1 MVARVRKRGPQER
14 KVHAPV
20 TRRMAKF
27 DGPDPVDIHVGSR
40 LRLQRTI
47 LGLSQTDL
55 AERVGL
61 TFQAIQ
67 KYERGDIRISAS
79 RLYELAKV
87 LGISVSTFFDGLP
100 DSATA
105 GADSPFVFNNED
117 EEVGG
122 RASLEL
128 VRTFSAVQDPELRRI
143 FVQLLRRAAA
153 LPAGEDVLEEDEYEE
168 EEEEAPPPPPPVA
181 RAPARTAS
189 RAAPKPVAVAPA
201 PAPAPKRRGR

>member
-1 MVARVRKRGPQER
+1 MMARIRKDRPGGGGREEAP
-14 KVHAPV
+14 PV

-27 DGPDPVDIHVGSR
+27 DGPDPVDVHVGSR

-87 LGISVSTFFDGLP
+87 LGVAVASFFEGLP
-100 DSATA
+100 DSARQDPTVA
-105 GADSPFVFNNED
+105 MPGHED
-117 EEVGG
+117 EEGVGG

-128 VRTFSAVQDPELRRI
+128 VRTFSAVKDPELRKVV
-143 FVQLLRRAAA
+143 VQLLRRAAA
-153 LPAGEDVLEEDEYEE
+153 LPALGGPE
-168 EEEEAPPPPPPVA
+168 
-181 RAPARTAS
+181 TAE
-189 RAAPKPVAVAPA
+189 
-201 PAPAPKRRGR
+201 GRKK

>member
-1 MVARVRKRGPQER
+1 MINKYRKPRAA
-14 KVHAPV
+14 KVEPVEMPPV

-87 LGISVSTFFDGLP
+87 LGIPVASFFDGLP

-105 GADSPFVFNNED
+105 GTEDTVVPHDED

-128 VRTFSAVQDPELRRI
+128 VRTFSAVKDPELRRVV
-143 FVQLLRRAAA
+143 VQLLRRAAS
-153 LPAGEDVLEEDEYEE
+153 LPASEGHEAEEDMMEE
-168 EEEEAPPPPPPVA
+168 EEEEEILPPPPPPPPPVKATPPGPGRRRA
-181 RAPARTAS
+181 R
-189 RAAPKPVAVAPA
+189 
-201 PAPAPKRRGR
+201 

>member
-1 MVARVRKRGPQER
+1 MIARVRKRGVEER
-14 KVHAPV
+14 REHVVV

-55 AERVGL
+55 AEKVGL

-87 LGISVSTFFDGLP
+87 LGIPVASFFEGLP
-100 DSATA
+100 DSATV
-105 GADSPFVFNNED
+105 GPDEPVVVDTED

-143 FVQLLRRAAA
+143 FVQLLRRAAM
-153 LPAGEDVLEEDEYEE
+153 LPAGAEAEDDEQE
-168 EEEEAPPPPPPVA
+168 EEEEAPEPV
-181 RAPARTAS
+181 RTVT
-189 RAAPKPVAVAPA
+189 PIGK
-201 PAPAPKRRGR
+201 KKGR

>member
-1 MVARVRKRGPQER
+1 MIARVRKRGTEEKKQH
-14 KVHAPV
+14 VAV

-87 LGISVSTFFDGLP
+87 LGISVSSFFDGLP
-100 DSATA
+100 DSATV
-105 GADSPFVFNNED
+105 GADQPIILDHED
-117 EEVGG
+117 EEIGG

-143 FVQLLRRAAA
+143 FVQLLRRAAS
-153 LPAGEDVLEEDEYEE
+153 LPAGEEVYEE
-168 EEEEAPPPPPPVA
+168 EEEEEEEVRHVPPPRSSSRGGRVA
-181 RAPARTAS
+181 A
-189 RAAPKPVAVAPA
+189 APA
-201 PAPAPKRRGR
+201 PAPAPSPRKAAAKRKGR